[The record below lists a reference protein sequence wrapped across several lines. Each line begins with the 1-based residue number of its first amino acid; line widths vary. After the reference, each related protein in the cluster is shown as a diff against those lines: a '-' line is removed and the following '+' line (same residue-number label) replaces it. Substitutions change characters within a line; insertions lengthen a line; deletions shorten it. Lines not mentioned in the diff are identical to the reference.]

1 MSDKNIDNLFFEL
14 IQVSLGLRLSLSAT
28 PSTQDWQ
35 ALYRMSHKQAI
46 LGVCFNGVHI
56 ICTNH
61 PEQASGLPLD
71 LRMRWIGSAAE
82 IQKQNELMNHRCV
95 DLCERLQ
102 DDGLS
107 CCVLKGQGISAL
119 YGHTLA
125 NLRQCGDIDVWVKD
139 ADIQMLSDYMRSQGV
154 DYNATIAHVE
164 GDLMKDVSVE
174 LHATPA
180 YFKNF
185 RYNKRL
191 QSWCSSYDWNC
202 CKSING
208 FSVPSDSFN
217 LVFLL
222 VHLYHHFLYEGVG
235 FRQLMDYYQFLMS
248 IDSTNRQALY
258 KEATIFLQSFG
269 MWRFT
274 QGVMYLMKVVFCMR
288 SEFLI
293 CEPDAKTGQLLLT
306 DMLESGNMGKYH
318 SNKRHN
324 RSNRLIWHWTNFKR
338 NLGFV
343 SIAPAEILAAP
354 FWSLWHWCWRKH
366 NGIL

>member
-1 MSDKNIDNLFFEL
+1 MAELRPDDNYDVTSFFQKQFVE
-14 IQVSLGLRLSLSAT
+14 ANEE
-28 PSTQDWQ
+28 
-35 ALYRMSHKQAI
+35 SHDGAAVYKFSRRF
-46 LGVCFNGVHI
+46 LGVFSHCVVYKLKDSFLLEFKLAFDNYSRFISYEEAGIMVDVVCNFFWCPSQEDFDIAKKRI
-56 ICTNH
+56 I
-61 PEQASGLPLD
+61 A
-71 LRMRWIGSAAE
+71 
-82 IQKQNELMNHRCV
+82 
-95 DLCERLQ
+95 
-102 DDGLS
+102 
-107 CCVLKGQGISAL
+107 
-119 YGHTLA
+119 
-125 NLRQCGDIDVWVKD
+125 GDTD

-164 GDLMKDVSVE
+164 GDLVKDVSVE

-191 QSWCSSYDWNC
+191 QSWCNSYDWSC

-235 FRQLMDYYQFLMS
+235 FRQFMDYYQFLMS

-258 KEATIFLQSFG
+258 KEATISLQSFG

-338 NLGFV
+338 NHGFV